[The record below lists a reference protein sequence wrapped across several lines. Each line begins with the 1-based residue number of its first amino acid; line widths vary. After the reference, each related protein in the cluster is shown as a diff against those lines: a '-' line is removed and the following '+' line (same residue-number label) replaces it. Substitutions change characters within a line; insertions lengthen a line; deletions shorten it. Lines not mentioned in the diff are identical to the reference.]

1 MQKLI
6 DTLKSFGIEI
16 PEDKQADVKKALS
29 ENYKNAKEVAKTL
42 SKVEGE
48 RDDWK
53 VRAETAE
60 ETLKSFDGIDPA
72 NIKSEL
78 ETWKQKAADAEKEFN
93 AKIYDRDFSDALK
106 AALDDVK
113 FSSEAAKKSVMAD
126 IKEAGLKLK
135 DGKILGLNDLIEQMK
150 QSDASAFVD
159 ESQQQ
164 AQQNQ
169 ARFTTHVG
177 QQQTPGTVTATRKAP
192 GSGFSLNLEGAYLGD
207 LASSGSDMR
216 RNHAVLALFAMAEA
230 SGHEPDVA
238 LNIDKRIPVGAG
250 MAGGSADAAATIL
263 ALNTLWDLDWPIER
277 LQEVAATL
285 GADMPFCLTGGY
297 ARGTGFGERIEQLD
311 DDGDI
316 VRDLTERGF
325 TGHLLVGAYRAELRT
340 PEVYATFDQIGAGD
354 GDENHLQKAAVSL
367 HPRSGQAIEEAL
379 RAGASQAFV
388 SGSGPSVIAFVPTE
402 DAADAVQRA
411 WQDSRCVDRIIA
423 TNAPARPIVH
433 ITA

>member
-1 MQKLI
+1 MSTI
-6 DTLKSFGIEI
+6 DSPAIGTATI
-16 PEDKQADVKKALS
+16 
-29 ENYKNAKEVAKTL
+29 NAVSVDCPAKTNL
-42 SKVEGE
+42 
-48 RDDWK
+48 
-53 VRAETAE
+53 
-60 ETLKSFDGIDPA
+60 TL
-72 NIKSEL
+72 
-78 ETWKQKAADAEKEFN
+78 
-93 AKIYDRDFSDALK
+93 
-106 AALDDVK
+106 
-113 FSSEAAKKSVMAD
+113 
-126 IKEAGLKLK
+126 
-135 DGKILGLNDLIEQMK
+135 
-150 QSDASAFVD
+150 
-159 ESQQQ
+159 
-164 AQQNQ
+164 
-169 ARFTTHVG
+169 HVG
-177 QQQTPGTVTATRKAP
+177 PSHAEWGVYDTVTATRKAP

-285 GADMPFCLTGGY
+285 
-297 ARGTGFGERIEQLD
+297 GTGFGERIEQLD

>member
-1 MQKLI
+1 MSTI
-6 DTLKSFGIEI
+6 DSPAIGTATI
-16 PEDKQADVKKALS
+16 
-29 ENYKNAKEVAKTL
+29 NAVSVDCPAKTNL
-42 SKVEGE
+42 
-48 RDDWK
+48 
-53 VRAETAE
+53 
-60 ETLKSFDGIDPA
+60 TL
-72 NIKSEL
+72 
-78 ETWKQKAADAEKEFN
+78 
-93 AKIYDRDFSDALK
+93 
-106 AALDDVK
+106 
-113 FSSEAAKKSVMAD
+113 
-126 IKEAGLKLK
+126 
-135 DGKILGLNDLIEQMK
+135 
-150 QSDASAFVD
+150 
-159 ESQQQ
+159 
-164 AQQNQ
+164 
-169 ARFTTHVG
+169 HVG
-177 QQQTPGTVTATRKAP
+177 PSHAEWGGRHELDTIYCAVGVYDTVTATRKAP

-216 RNHAVLALFAMAEA
+216 RNHAVLALFA
-230 SGHEPDVA
+230 
-238 LNIDKRIPVGAG
+238 

>member
-1 MQKLI
+1 MSTI
-6 DTLKSFGIEI
+6 DSPAIGTATI
-16 PEDKQADVKKALS
+16 
-29 ENYKNAKEVAKTL
+29 NAVSVDCPAKTNL
-42 SKVEGE
+42 
-48 RDDWK
+48 
-53 VRAETAE
+53 
-60 ETLKSFDGIDPA
+60 TL
-72 NIKSEL
+72 
-78 ETWKQKAADAEKEFN
+78 
-93 AKIYDRDFSDALK
+93 
-106 AALDDVK
+106 
-113 FSSEAAKKSVMAD
+113 
-126 IKEAGLKLK
+126 
-135 DGKILGLNDLIEQMK
+135 
-150 QSDASAFVD
+150 
-159 ESQQQ
+159 
-164 AQQNQ
+164 
-169 ARFTTHVG
+169 HVG
-177 QQQTPGTVTATRKAP
+177 PSHAEWGGRHELDTIYCAVGVYDTVTATRKAP

-340 PEVYATFDQIGAGD
+340 PEAYAT
-354 GDENHLQKAAVSL
+354 
-367 HPRSGQAIEEAL
+367 IEEAL

>member
-1 MQKLI
+1 MSTI
-6 DTLKSFGIEI
+6 DSPAIGTATI
-16 PEDKQADVKKALS
+16 
-29 ENYKNAKEVAKTL
+29 NAVSVDCPAKTNL
-42 SKVEGE
+42 
-48 RDDWK
+48 
-53 VRAETAE
+53 
-60 ETLKSFDGIDPA
+60 TL
-72 NIKSEL
+72 
-78 ETWKQKAADAEKEFN
+78 
-93 AKIYDRDFSDALK
+93 
-106 AALDDVK
+106 
-113 FSSEAAKKSVMAD
+113 
-126 IKEAGLKLK
+126 
-135 DGKILGLNDLIEQMK
+135 
-150 QSDASAFVD
+150 
-159 ESQQQ
+159 
-164 AQQNQ
+164 
-169 ARFTTHVG
+169 HVG
-177 QQQTPGTVTATRKAP
+177 PSHAEWGGRHELDTIYCAVGVYDTVTATRKAP

-207 LASSGSDMR
+207 LASS
-216 RNHAVLALFAMAEA
+216 MAEA
-230 SGHEPDVA
+230 SSHEPDVA

-379 RAGASQAFV
+379 RAGARRSSPV
-388 SGSGPSVIAFVPTE
+388 
-402 DAADAVQRA
+402 
-411 WQDSRCVDRIIA
+411 
-423 TNAPARPIVH
+423 PARPSSRSCRRRMRRTPCSGH
-433 ITA
+433 GRTAVASIASSPRTPQPDRLCISPHDTYHRMTVKLMAIGLFKRNS

>member
-1 MQKLI
+1 
-6 DTLKSFGIEI
+6 
-16 PEDKQADVKKALS
+16 
-29 ENYKNAKEVAKTL
+29 
-42 SKVEGE
+42 
-48 RDDWK
+48 
-53 VRAETAE
+53 
-60 ETLKSFDGIDPA
+60 
-72 NIKSEL
+72 
-78 ETWKQKAADAEKEFN
+78 
-93 AKIYDRDFSDALK
+93 
-106 AALDDVK
+106 
-113 FSSEAAKKSVMAD
+113 
-126 IKEAGLKLK
+126 
-135 DGKILGLNDLIEQMK
+135 
-150 QSDASAFVD
+150 
-159 ESQQQ
+159 
-164 AQQNQ
+164 
-169 ARFTTHVG
+169 
-177 QQQTPGTVTATRKAP
+177 
-192 GSGFSLNLEGAYLGD
+192 
-207 LASSGSDMR
+207 
-216 RNHAVLALFAMAEA
+216 
-230 SGHEPDVA
+230 
-238 LNIDKRIPVGAG
+238 

-354 GDENHLQKAAVSL
+354 GDENHLQKAAVL

-388 SGSGPSVIAFVPTE
+388 SGSRPIRHRVH
-402 DAADAVQRA
+402 ADGGCGGRRKRA

>member
-1 MQKLI
+1 MSTI
-6 DTLKSFGIEI
+6 DSPAIGTATI
-16 PEDKQADVKKALS
+16 
-29 ENYKNAKEVAKTL
+29 NAVSVDCPAKTNL
-42 SKVEGE
+42 
-48 RDDWK
+48 
-53 VRAETAE
+53 
-60 ETLKSFDGIDPA
+60 TL
-72 NIKSEL
+72 
-78 ETWKQKAADAEKEFN
+78 
-93 AKIYDRDFSDALK
+93 
-106 AALDDVK
+106 
-113 FSSEAAKKSVMAD
+113 
-126 IKEAGLKLK
+126 
-135 DGKILGLNDLIEQMK
+135 
-150 QSDASAFVD
+150 
-159 ESQQQ
+159 
-164 AQQNQ
+164 
-169 ARFTTHVG
+169 HVG
-177 QQQTPGTVTATRKAP
+177 PSHAEWGGRHELDTIYCGVGVYDTVTATRKAP

-216 RNHAVLALFAMAEA
+216 RNHAVLALFAMTEA